1 METRLAPFLKKP
13 YKGTKKTEKRTAL
26 EPIYSRR
33 KPRNIRMLHFYN
45 FLLHLQS
52 VQPLHTDNK
61 SAETLL
67 KCFGG

>member
-33 KPRNIRMLHFYN
+33 KTKKHKNVTFYITFCYIFSPSNHFIQTTN
-45 FLLHLQS
+45 PPKH
-52 VQPLHTDNK
+52 
-61 SAETLL
+61 
-67 KCFGG
+67 C